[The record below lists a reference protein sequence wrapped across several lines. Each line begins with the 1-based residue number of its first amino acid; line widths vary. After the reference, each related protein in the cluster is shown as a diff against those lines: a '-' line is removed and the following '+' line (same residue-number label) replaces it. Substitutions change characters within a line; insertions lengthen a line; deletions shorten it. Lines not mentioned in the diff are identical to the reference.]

1 MYPDPNYPI
10 PQTKSELNAALARI
24 QNQLP
29 TSGQNAADLNG
40 LHALV
45 DAMPDE
51 NQVPP
56 NA

>member
-10 PQTKSELNAALARI
+10 PQTKSELNEALTRI
-24 QNQLP
+24 QGQLATVP
-29 TSGQNAADLNG
+29 RNAADLNG
-40 LHALV
+40 LRALI

-56 NA
+56 KA